1 MEYLRYKQTPM
12 SNNFKMSITDAV
24 FANKKN
30 DTPNAISS
38 GFNTVDMF
46 SMYDMSI
53 MLKLCLDIWR
63 RQLWMFFEIIAPLSS
78 HSALWNLLQSC
89 SRLTRFLAMCSS
101 SFCVPPRAI
110 WRYKHVACIFC
121 TGNHL
126 RPWPHVG
133 STRP

>member
-1 MEYLRYKQTPM
+1 MKMEYLRYKQTPM

-63 RQLWMFFEIIAPLSS
+63 RQLWMFFEIIAPPPIIPLCLVESCAILFKAHKIPGNVLLKLLCS
-78 HSALWNLLQSC
+78 PQGNLE
-89 SRLTRFLAMCSS
+89 
-101 SFCVPPRAI
+101 I
-110 WRYKHVACIFC
+110 
-121 TGNHL
+121 
-126 RPWPHVG
+126 
-133 STRP
+133 